1 MLLISDLK
9 APERS
14 PNMSDATR
22 SQQPKLL
29 DEVRNVL
36 RLHHYSIHTERSYVD
51 WIVRFVRFHGMRS
64 RADLVPAE
72 PKIEAFLTDLAVRGN
87 VAPATQNQAMNA
99 LVFLY
104 KRVLSESLPGSI
116 NAVRA
121 DKRVTVP
128 VVMTREEVAAV
139 LSLMDGTAQVVAKL
153 LYGSGLRIME
163 AVRLRVKDIDY
174 QMKQLTVRA
183 GKGDKDRFTT
193 FPATLTPLLQNHLA
207 GVKTLHQQNVA
218 RGHGAVYLP
227 HALARK
233 YPTAATEWGWQYVF
247 PARNL
252 SVDPR
257 GGVTRRHHV
266 DPSVVNKAIKVA
278 VHRAG
283 LTKQISAHTFRH
295 SFATHLLQRGTDIR
309 TIQHLLGHNDV
320 ATTMIYT
327 HVLQQGGQGVPSPL
341 DDLGI

>member
-1 MLLISDLK
+1 MPDSTK
-9 APERS
+9 
-14 PNMSDATR
+14 

-29 DEVRNVL
+29 DQVRQVL

-51 WIVRFVRFHGMRS
+51 WIVRFVRFHSMRS
-64 RADLVPAE
+64 REDLFPAE
-72 PKIEAFLTDLAVRGN
+72 AKIESFLTDLAVHAN

-104 KRVLSESLPGSI
+104 KRVLNHPLQDSI

-121 DKRVTVP
+121 DKKINVP
-128 VVMTREEVAAV
+128 VVMTREEVATV
-139 LSLMDGTAQVVAKL
+139 ISLMDGSAQLVAKL

-163 AVRLRVKDIDY
+163 AVRVRVKDVDF
-174 QMKQLTVRA
+174 QMKQLTVRS

-207 GVKTLHQQNVA
+207 GVKTLHQQDLA
-218 RGHGAVYLP
+218 QGHGEVYLP
-227 HALARK
+227 HALVRK
-233 YPTAATEWGWQYVF
+233 YPAAAKEWGWQYVF
-247 PARNL
+247 PARDL

-257 GGVTRRHHV
+257 SGVTRRHHV
-266 DPSVVNKAIKVA
+266 DPSVINKAIKVA
-278 VHRAG
+278 V
-283 LTKQISAHTFRH
+283 RH

-309 TIQHLLGHNDV
+309 TIQQLLGHSDL

-341 DDLGI
+341 DDLGV

>member
-1 MLLISDLK
+1 M
-9 APERS
+9 P
-14 PNMSDATR
+14 DATR
-22 SQQPKLL
+22 SQPPKLL
-29 DEVRNVL
+29 DEVRRVL
-36 RLHHYSIHTERSYVD
+36 RLHHYSIHTERSYVE

-64 RADLVPAE
+64 RDHLFPAE
-72 PKIEAFLTDLAVRGN
+72 PKIEAFLTDLAVHGH
-87 VAPATQNQAMNA
+87 VAAATQNQAMNA

-104 KRVLSESLPGSI
+104 KRVLNHVMEGRI
-116 NAVRA
+116 DAVRA
-121 DKRVTVP
+121 DKKINVP
-128 VVMTREEVAAV
+128 VVMTREDVASV
-139 LSLMDGTAQVVAKL
+139 LSLMDGTPQLVAKL

-163 AVRLRVKDIDY
+163 AIRLRIKDIDY

-183 GKGDKDRFTT
+183 GKGDKDRYTT

-207 GVKTLHQQNVA
+207 GVKRRHQQELDQ
-218 RGHGAVYLP
+218 GYGEVYLP

-233 YPTAATEWGWQYVF
+233 SPHSSKAWGWQYVF

-257 GGVTRRHHV
+257 SGITRRHHV
-266 DPSVVNKAIKVA
+266 DPSVINMVIKVA

-283 LTKQISAHTFRH
+283 LTKQISAHTLRH

-309 TIQHLLGHNDV
+309 TIQHLLGHKDL

-341 DDLGI
+341 DDLGL